1 MAIRT
6 AVVAAAGY
14 GTRFLPVSKNVPKE
28 MLPLV
33 DIPVIQHCV
42 EQAVDAGIERVIIVT
57 SRGKTAIED
66 FFDLTPDL
74 ERSLEA
80 RNNAKLEVVRRV
92 SRMAQV
98 IAVRQ
103 KEQLGLGHA
112 VLCAKEAV
120 GGEPFLV
127 YLPDEILVGEPS
139 VTQQVLAAFDRLG
152 GSTIGVKQVP
162 KADVGRYGVAAGE
175 RLSDR
180 EMRLS
185 HLVEKPAPEETPSD
199 LAIFGPY
206 AFTPAI
212 FDCLESV
219 TEGAIGELQLTDGID
234 LLAQRE
240 PVFAYAFEGRRFDAG
255 TPLGLLQ
262 TSVELALER
271 PEYADA
277 MRSWLKDLSS
287 RI

>member
-1 MAIRT
+1 M
-6 AVVAAAGY
+6 
-14 GTRFLPVSKNVPKE
+14 SKNVPKE